1 MIYDCIIVGAGA
13 AGLFCGAVFQA
24 EINGLILE
32 KTQRPGTKLL
42 MSGAGQCNITH
53 GGSIKDFIP
62 MYGKNGNKIRS
73 CLYKYNNLHLQDF
86 LRRNDV
92 PTWER
97 EDGKI
102 FPKSMKAKDI
112 RDMLIQKGCKN
123 GFSIKYESPVTDI
136 SQHNGTWQVRTNTD
150 SYHCKNLVI
159 ATGGCSYPQTGSDGS
174 VFQLLQHSLGLAVT
188 VLQPA
193 LTPVNVT
200 AYPYREL
207 SGIAFEQTGLSVWRG
222 DKLCVRGSGP
232 LLFTHENF
240 SGPLILNFSKD
251 IKKNDKI
258 MLNYLYP
265 CEKSEVLEKINH
277 VIKNSS
283 KQLDNLLA
291 GQLNLPKNFLK
302 TIIAETGE
310 KSKAI
315 AERLTEDTFIV
326 TSLGDYRKAMV
337 TSGGISLS
345 EINCKTM
352 ECSRYPGLFIIG
364 ECLDIDG
371 ATGGYNLQFAYS
383 SACAA
388 SNIINSKLKGEQ
400 SAKL

>member
-73 CLYKYNNLHLQDF
+73 CLYKYNNLQLQNF
-86 LRRNDV
+86 LHKNNI

-136 SQHNGTWQVRTNTD
+136 SQHNGTWQVRANTD
-150 SYHCKNLVI
+150 SYQCKNLVI

-222 DKLCVRGSGP
+222 GKLCVRGNGP